1 MTRGGGPLEP
11 VALEGQFVRLEPMS
25 LGHHAGLSAVGLD
38 PEIWRYTLGVVKTP
52 EEMRAYMDDALKL
65 QQSGT
70 TLPFVTIE
78 RSSGRVVGSTRF
90 GNYDPANRR
99 IEIGWTWIAPPWQ
112 RTAINTEA
120 KYLMLSHAFERLG
133 CVRVELK
140 TDVLNTPSRKAMLRI
155 GAKEEGVLRK
165 HSLVWNGRYR
175 DSIYYSILDDEW
187 PGVKQELEKML
198 TARMSPRATRGCSG
212 SGPRRSCPKSIC
224 L

>member
-1 MTRGGGPLEP
+1 MSRAGGPLRP
-11 VALEGQFVRLEPMS
+11 IVLEGDFVRLEPMT
-25 LGHHAGLSAVGLD
+25 LEHHAGLSAIGLD
-38 PEIWRYTLGVVKTP
+38 PEIWRFTLVVVQTP
-52 EEMRAYMDDALKL
+52 EEMRGYMDAALEL
-65 QQSGT
+65 QRGGT

-78 RSSGRVVGSTRF
+78 RSSGQIVGSTRF

-99 IEIGWTWIAPPWQ
+99 IEIGWTWIAPRWQ

-120 KYLMLSHAFERLG
+120 KYLMLSHAFEKLH

-165 HSLVWNGRYR
+165 HSLVWDGRYR

-187 PGVKQELEKML
+187 PTVKQELEKML
-198 TARMSPRATRGCSG
+198 IRRPEPASSPR
-212 SGPRRSCPKSIC
+212 
-224 L
+224 

>member
-11 VALEGQFVRLEPMS
+11 VVLEGSFVRLEPMTPE
-25 LGHHAGLSAVGLD
+25 HQAGLSAVGLD
-38 PEIWRYTLGVVKTP
+38 AEIWRYTLAMIRTP
-52 EEMRAYMDDALKL
+52 EDMRAYMEDALNL
-65 QQSGT
+65 QRGGA

-78 RSSGRVVGSTRF
+78 RSSGRIVGSTRF
-90 GNYDPANRR
+90 GNYDAGNRR

-120 KYLMLSHAFERLG
+120 KYLMLSHAFEKLG

-187 PGVKQELEKML
+187 AGVKRELEKML
-198 TARMSPRATRGCSG
+198 IRRPTARTTPPA
-212 SGPRRSCPKSIC
+212 
-224 L
+224 

>member
-11 VALEGQFVRLEPMS
+11 LVLEGNFVRLEPMR
-25 LGHHAGLSAVGLD
+25 LEHHAGLSSVGLD
-38 PEIWRYTLGVVKTP
+38 PEIWRYTLVVVQTP
-52 EEMRAYMDDALKL
+52 EEMRAYMESALKL
-65 QQSGT
+65 QADGT

-78 RSSGRVVGSTRF
+78 RSSGRIIGSTRF
-90 GNYDPANRR
+90 GNYDAGNRR
-99 IEIGWTWIAPPWQ
+99 IEIGWTWIARPWQ

-120 KYLMLSHAFERLG
+120 KYLMLTHAFEKLG

-187 PGVKQELEKML
+187 PGVKHELQRML
-198 TARMSPRATRGCSG
+198 IRHPEAASSPR
-212 SGPRRSCPKSIC
+212 
-224 L
+224 

>member
-11 VALEGQFVRLEPMS
+11 VVLDGDFVRLEPMT
-25 LGHHAGLSAVGLD
+25 LEHHAGLSEVGLD
-38 PEIWRYTLGVVKTP
+38 PEIWRYTLVVVKTP
-52 EEMRAYMDDALKL
+52 DEMRTYMESAMEL
-65 QQSGT
+65 QRDGT

-78 RSSGRVVGSTRF
+78 RSSGRIVGSTRF

-120 KYLMLSHAFERLG
+120 KYLMLTHAFQKLG

-155 GAKEEGVLRK
+155 GATEEGVLRK
-165 HSLVWNGRYR
+165 HSLVWDGRYR
-175 DSIYYSILDDEW
+175 DSIYYSILDEEW
-187 PGVKQELEKML
+187 PGVKQQLERML
-198 TARMSPRATRGCSG
+198 I
-212 SGPRRSCPKSIC
+212 RRPALS
-224 L
+224 